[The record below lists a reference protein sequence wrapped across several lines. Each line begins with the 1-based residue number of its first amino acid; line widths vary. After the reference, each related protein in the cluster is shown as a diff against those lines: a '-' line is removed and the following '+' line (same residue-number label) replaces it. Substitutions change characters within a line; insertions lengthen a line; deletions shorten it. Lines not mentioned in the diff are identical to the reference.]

1 MKKTITFLMLCLSM
15 VAGSLQAQ
23 EIDES
28 FLFVDEDGEII
39 EHGSTIV
46 RDVVEMGGD
55 GREFINSGLYVFN
68 MEGTANDFIKVHYSI
83 ERIDNGSFQI
93 CFPITCNTQEQV
105 GVYETAAGQLMMD
118 LQDLQSEWFPVADG
132 VCLVNVSLEILEKT
146 GSFPNFSYVHK
157 ADGPAITLKFI
168 KGDEPGPGPVVVDV
182 NGDGE
187 INIADINALID
198 IILNA
203 TYQASADVN
212 QDGEVNIADVN
223 SVIDLILK

>member
-1 MKKTITFLMLCLSM
+1 MMKRIFTCLLSCL
-15 VAGSLQAQ
+15 ALLSLQAQ

-39 EHGSTIV
+39 EHGSTII

-68 MEGTANDFIKVHYSI
+68 MEGTPNDFLKVHYNI

-93 CFPITCNTQEQV
+93 CFPITCNTQETV
-105 GVYETAAGQLMMD
+105 GAYETAAGQLMMD

-132 VCLVNVSLEILEKT
+132 ICMVSVTLELLEKK
-146 GSFPNFSYVHK
+146 GSFPNFSYEHK
-157 ADGPAITLKFI
+157 AYGPTVVLKFV
-168 KGDEPGPGPVVVDV
+168 KGNPGGMLGDV

-198 IILNA
+198 IILTGDSQDN
-203 TYQASADVN
+203 ADVN
-212 QDGEVNIADVN
+212 QDGEVNIADIN
-223 SVIDLILK
+223 AVIDLILK